1 MNSVYVEKFISNI
14 VKNANVTSVTFT
26 NDVCNN
32 RNTVVF
38 EKWDLV
44 LSQNRWFFSYS
55 VKIKYENQ
63 QLNDFPARF
72 R

>member
-1 MNSVYVEKFISNI
+1 MNSVYVEKFISII
-14 VKNANVTSVTFT
+14 VKNTNVTSVTFT
-26 NDVCNN
+26 NDTRNN
-32 RNTVVF
+32 RNTVAF

-55 VKIKYENQ
+55 VKIKYDNQ
-63 QLNDFPARF
+63 QFNDFLARC